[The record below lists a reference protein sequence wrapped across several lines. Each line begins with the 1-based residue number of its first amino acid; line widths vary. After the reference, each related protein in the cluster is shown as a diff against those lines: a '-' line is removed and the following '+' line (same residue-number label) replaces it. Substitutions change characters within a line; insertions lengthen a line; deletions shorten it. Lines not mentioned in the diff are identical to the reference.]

1 MLNRVIFPN
10 FVYIFPKVC
19 EKRKTEKELGT
30 YMEITQLK
38 GKELDRWLEEERKK
52 SIIYLEE
59 YYKTEKKIDE
69 TIQKIQHLPNKRYL
83 LIKNS
88 QNRVY
93 VQGNLD
99 EKVLR
104 ILLHEGYHP
113 KLVN

>member
-1 MLNRVIFPN
+1 
-10 FVYIFPKVC
+10 
-19 EKRKTEKELGT
+19 
-30 YMEITQLK
+30 MEITQLK
-38 GKELDRWLEEERKK
+38 GKELDRWLEEGRKK
-52 SIIYLEE
+52 SIDYLEE
-59 YYKTEKKIDE
+59 YYRTEKKIDE
-69 TIQKIQHLPNKRYL
+69 TIQKIQHLPTKKYL

-104 ILLHEGYHP
+104 LLLREGYHT